1 MNATREDAM
10 TERDD
15 DMLYGVP
22 AIAEAFRWRPRQVYH
37 LADKH
42 GLPTFKIGRTVC
54 ARRSAVRAWIEQIA
68 DREAAARG
76 GRPDA

>member
-1 MNATREDAM
+1 MAEL
-10 TERDD
+10 DD

-54 ARRSAVRAWIEQIA
+54 ARRSDVRAWIAGIA
-68 DREAAARG
+68 AREAEAQRTRG
-76 GRPDA
+76 DT